1 MNYAQLSYMHFKY
14 EYVVIIGAISRNL
27 RFHLFEMIL
36 VVSLFQCTLE
46 QIFLQFAK
54 DQEEEQAA
62 VAGMTI
68 SSNSVAQ
75 NVNNDTAEYKPLEM
89 VDEV

>member
-1 MNYAQLSYMHFKY
+1 M
-14 EYVVIIGAISRNL
+14 
-27 RFHLFEMIL
+27 
-36 VVSLFQCTLE
+36 FQCTLE

-68 SSNSVAQ
+68 SSNSVVHSD
-75 NVNNDTAEYKPLEM
+75 NSSTVEYKPLEV